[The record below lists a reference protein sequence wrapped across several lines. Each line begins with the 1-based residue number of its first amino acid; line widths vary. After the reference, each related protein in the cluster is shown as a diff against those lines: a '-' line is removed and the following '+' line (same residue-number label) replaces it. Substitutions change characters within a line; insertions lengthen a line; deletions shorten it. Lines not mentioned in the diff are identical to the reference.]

1 MALSLLGPVVDWYSE
16 FEHGA
21 KREMTVRNRSLES
34 ALAAETECD
43 QV

>member
-1 MALSLLGPVVDWYSE
+1 MALSHLTPVVARYSE

-21 KREMTVRNRSLES
+21 TREMTVRNRSLKS
-34 ALAAETECD
+34 VLAAETECD